1 MKRWLLFFTTFTA
14 LLLSIHIAHVQAA
27 NPAPIQITPQN
38 GHIINT
44 VRLEWLV
51 PDYVLKSTTPYRVQI
66 SNNPTFQPTEKDY
79 YTQNTY
85 YAPTTLEEGIWYWRV
100 LARDINGTESVWSQG
115 LQFTYSTIL
124 PPTPSPSALA
134 TTSPSPSAMP
144 SATLSPSP
152 IPLIVSPSPTLIPS
166 PLPTPTPSPYFNF
179 SGLPSQIN
187 STESFPLLI
196 SLYLPQS
203 PQTIFYLKGAFFE
216 DGSTNYFGQT
226 KYLGNW
232 VKNSQTYSSQYK
244 IQTDSQG
251 KWQGTIEFISDAQ
264 DSGFSSSGD
273 YNFKVARYSST
284 GSGPTW
290 SDSQTVYINE
300 IISSPSPSPST
311 SLSPSPSLSPKP
323 SFYPSPEIF
332 TPIETDSTISAQ
344 EASSSALNIDP
355 QIASI
360 EGVATVASQI
370 ATKSSS
376 LTSNTI
382 NPGWFYISSGILFI
396 AGIASAFIV
405 KYKPH
410 LKIKQWLSKHPTQTK
425 PNNLQPLWQ
434 DNLNQK
440 VE

>member
-1 MKRWLLFFTTFTA
+1 MKRWLLFLTTFTA

-27 NPAPIQITPQN
+27 NPAPIQITPLN
-38 GHIINT
+38 GQIVST

-51 PDYVLKSTTPYRVQI
+51 PDYLLKTTTPYRVQI
-66 SNNPTFQPTEKDY
+66 ASNPSFQSTEKDY

-85 YAPTTLEEGIWYWRV
+85 YSPSTLEEGIWYWRV
-100 LARDINGTESVWSQG
+100 LAKDINGTDSVWTEG

-124 PPTPSPSALA
+124 LPSPSPSSVA
-134 TTSPSPSAMP
+134 TTSPSPLASPFA
-144 SATLSPSP
+144 SISPSP
-152 IPLIVSPSPTLIPS
+152 LPVVVSPSPSSIPS
-166 PLPTPTPSPYFNF
+166 PFPTPTPSPYFNF
-179 SGLPSQIN
+179 SGLPSQIS
-187 STESFPLLI
+187 STESFQLVI

-203 PQTIFYLKGAFFE
+203 PQTVFYLKGAFFE
-216 DGSTNYFGQT
+216 DGSSNYFGQT
-226 KYLGNW
+226 KYVGNW

-244 IQTDSQG
+244 IQTDFQG
-251 KWQGTIEFISDAQ
+251 KWQGTIEFISDPQ

-273 YNFKVARYSST
+273 YSFKVARYSAT

-290 SDSQTVYINE
+290 SDTQTIYINE
-300 IISSPSPSPST
+300 IISSPSPSPSV
-311 SLSPSPSLSPKP
+311 SPSPSLTPKP

-332 TPIETDSTISAQ
+332 TSDETESTISSQ

-376 LTSNTI
+376 LVSNTI
-382 NPGWFYISSGILFI
+382 NPGWFYISSGVLFI

-410 LKIKQWLSKHPTQTK
+410 LKIKQWLFKHPTQTE
-425 PNNLQPLWQ
+425 PSNLQPLWQ